1 MPVAAVAAEPVASA
15 PLAPPQL
22 VACLVDAG
30 VVNADEGDALQKAG
44 IDAEVLSLVA
54 DDALAEAGIS
64 SPLTRGKLIAWGA
77 KWKRGEV

>member
-1 MPVAAVAAEPVASA
+1 
-15 PLAPPQL
+15 
-22 VACLVDAG
+22 
-30 VVNADEGDALQKAG
+30 VNADEGDALQKAG

-77 KWKRGEV
+77 KWKRGEI